1 MYQSSTNTNVGNVIT
16 DIWIYPPTPRQ
27 PQPSAK
33 SRLPPDLKLT
43 LLRGSVTTYHDHLIC

>member
-1 MYQSSTNTNVGNVIT
+1 MYQSNTNMNVGNVIT
-16 DIWIYPPTPRQ
+16 DIWIYPPSPRL

-33 SRLPPDLKLT
+33 SRLSPDLKLT